1 MPALHDAWTDA
12 LPAVLRL
19 TTGRRRDMLRH
30 ELQSFLAFASMDP
43 GRAAEMAPMLQELL
57 LQAARAARQPAAIST
72 TRAWEADAS
81 SMSALCHHLMANWR
95 SAEAAA
101 EEEGPTHDPTGMTGD
116 IFFGPR
122 LGGAGRPGAIRR
134 GETEGDESET

>member
-19 TTGRRRDMLRH
+19 TAGRRRDMLRH

-43 GRAAEMAPMLQELL
+43 KKAAEMAPILRELL

-72 TRAWEADAS
+72 TRAWEVDAS

-101 EEEGPTHDPTGMTGD
+101 EEDGPPLDPTGMTGD

-122 LGGAGRPGAIRR
+122 LGGSGRPGAVRR
-134 GETEGDESET
+134 EDTEDDGSTT

>member
-1 MPALHDAWTDA
+1 
-12 LPAVLRL
+12 
-19 TTGRRRDMLRH
+19 MLRH
-30 ELQSFLAFASMDP
+30 ELQSFLAFASLDP
-43 GRAAEMAPMLQELL
+43 KKATEMAPMLQELL

-81 SMSALCHHLMANWR
+81 SMSDLCHHLMANWR

-101 EEEGPTHDPTGMTGD
+101 EEDRPTHDPSGMTGE

-122 LGGAGRPGAIRR
+122 LGGSGRPGAVRHGNI
-134 GETEGDESET
+134 EGDESET